1 MSYNKLKLTSVRI
14 DPDTLEKLEKF
25 TANHYY
31 WTRNAVI
38 NNILTAVVNR
48 FSENDIYDMVRTNTF
63 SKDPITAV
71 YRINQVPNPKEQ

>member
-14 DPDTLEKLEKF
+14 DPETLEKLEKF
-25 TANHYY
+25 TSKHEY
-31 WTRNAVI
+31 WTRNTVI
-38 NNILTAVVNR
+38 NKILTTVVGR
-48 FSENDIYDMVRTNTF
+48 FSDKDIYDMVRTDSR

>member
-1 MSYNKLKLTSVRI
+1 MSNNKLKLTSVRI

-25 TANHYY
+25 TAKHYY

-38 NNILTAVVNR
+38 NQILTTVVER
-48 FSENDIYDMVRTNTF
+48 FDEKDIYDMVRTYSG

-71 YRINQVPNPKEQ
+71 YRINQLPNPNEQ